1 MNNGTLS
8 YSKPSAGLVLLREQI
23 LGKDRFDRAFKTYIN
38 RWAFKHPTPDD
49 FFHTIEN
56 VAGESLQWFWRGWF
70 VNNWK
75 LDVAVR
81 KVTYIDSADYSKGAL
96 ITLDNLEKMA
106 MPVILEI
113 KTVSGN
119 VSRIKLPVEVWERN
133 ISWTFKIPSTEAIE
147 SVTYDPDKVLPDF
160 NPTNNVWIK
169 K

>member
-1 MNNGTLS
+1 MS
-8 YSKPSAGLVLLREQI
+8 YSKPSAGLTLLREQV
-23 LGKDRFDRAFKTYIN
+23 LGKERFDYAFQTYIK

-49 FFHTIEN
+49 FFRTIEN

-70 VNNWK
+70 ANNWR

-81 KVTYIDSADYSKGAL
+81 NVSQDSTDYSKGAI

-113 KTVSGN
+113 KTVSGKT
-119 VSRIKLPVEVWERN
+119 SRINLPVEVWERN
-133 ISWTFKIPSTEAIE
+133 VSWKFKVPTTEQIE

-160 NPTNNVWIK
+160 NPANNVWNK
-169 K
+169 Q